1 MKDLTYSEAI
11 EEHRKTEAALSKTVR
26 IDWRQQMKLVAED
39 LVGKRN
45 HSSCPIVAEL
55 DVVLKTYFF
64 EEDEFQKYVINQ
76 EPIK

>member
-1 MKDLTYSEAI
+1 MDYSELLDV
-11 EEHRKTEAALSKTVR
+11 HRQCEDAMAKTVK

-39 LVGKRN
+39 LVAKRN
-45 HSSCPIVAEL
+45 NSSCPIVEEL